1 MLNCRDAGD
10 SYRAVGEIKTC
21 CEGLLQG
28 TVRAGYP
35 AAAGNNLFLPGVY
48 ASVFLKWHLPVR
60 SLWAVW
66 HPFEYSVVSMKTIVV
81 TLEIDVPEHA
91 TDEDITDW
99 VDVEYGE
106 CYEMNL
112 DNPCVH
118 DYYVVNRGW
127 RHDNG

>member
-1 MLNCRDAGD
+1 
-10 SYRAVGEIKTC
+10 
-21 CEGLLQG
+21 
-28 TVRAGYP
+28 
-35 AAAGNNLFLPGVY
+35 
-48 ASVFLKWHLPVR
+48 
-60 SLWAVW
+60 
-66 HPFEYSVVSMKTIVV
+66 MKTIVV

-106 CYEMNL
+106 CYEMKW
-112 DNPCVH
+112 DNPCVY